1 MMRFHFKEIKLVP
14 GRKIC
19 IADALSSF
27 KPVDDEMHARISSV
41 TSSLHASNARLLRTA
56 DH

>member
-19 IADALSSF
+19 IVDALSRL
-27 KPVDDEMHARISSV
+27 KPVDDEIHARISTV
-41 TSSLHASNARLLRTA
+41 TSSLHASNERLLRTA
-56 DH
+56 NH